1 MASTANGSS
10 RVKKATRADVAKL
23 AGVSESTVSYVLTG
37 ARPISDETKERVEAA
52 MTELGYTPNAMAQA
66 LARRQAGLLALLF
79 PVRERGFD
87 ASDFDYV
94 EAATK
99 VTADQGYQMLLWPN
113 AVEDTDS
120 LNKIASQ
127 GLVDGVILMEVRE
140 KDPRVETL
148 REAKIPFVLIG
159 RTNDSDSLT
168 YVDADF
174 ALWGPMAIEHLA
186 SLGHTNI
193 GMISAQPDLF
203 NAGYGPGVK
212 TEASV
217 MAAAKMAGVT
227 VLIKHVNSSMRAG
240 YAALEELYHEMP
252 GMTAILGLNEPAI
265 IGALEA
271 AAAKGIRIP
280 EDLSV
285 LTFGISEEAATMTMP
300 SQSSLGV
307 DGAAL
312 GAMAAEF
319 LLARLGGDDRTT
331 LQHLA
336 PPFMVDRGSTGPAQ
350 AGHNA

>member
-1 MASTANGSS
+1 MASSAHGSS
-10 RVKKATRADVAKL
+10 RAKKATRADVAKL

-94 EAATK
+94 EAAMK
-99 VTADQGYQMLLWPN
+99 VTAEQGYQMLLWPN

-140 KDPRVETL
+140 EDPRVETL

-186 SLGHTNI
+186 SLGHTSI
-193 GMISAQPDLF
+193 GMISAQPGLF

-217 MAAAKMAGVT
+217 VAAAKAAGVT

-240 YAALEELYHEMP
+240 YAAMEELYDEMP
-252 GMTAILGLNEPAI
+252 GMTAILGLNKPAI

-271 AAAKGIRIP
+271 ASAQGIRIP

-300 SQSSLGV
+300 AQSSLGV
-307 DGAAL
+307 DSEAL
-312 GAMAAEF
+312 GTMAAEF

-336 PPFMVDRGSTGPAQ
+336 PPFMVDRGSTGPSRT
-350 AGHNA
+350 

>member
-1 MASTANGSS
+1 MAISNNGSS

-37 ARPISDETKERVEAA
+37 ARPISDDTKERVEAA
-52 MTELGYTPNAMAQA
+52 MAELGYTPNAMAQA

-79 PVRERGFD
+79 PIRERGFN

-99 VTADQGYQMLLWPN
+99 VTADQGYQLLMWPN

-148 REAKIPFVLIG
+148 RKAKIPFVLIG
-159 RTNDSDSLT
+159 RTNDCDNLT

-174 ALWGPMAIEHLA
+174 ALWGPMALEHLA
-186 SLGHTNI
+186 SLGHKNI

-217 MAAAKMAGVT
+217 IAAAKTLGMT

-252 GMTAILGLNEPAI
+252 GMTALLGLNEPAV

-271 AAAKGIRIP
+271 ASAKGIHIP
-280 EDLSV
+280 ENLSV

-300 SQSSLGV
+300 AQSSLGV
-307 DGAAL
+307 DGDAL
-312 GAMAAEF
+312 GTMAAEF

-336 PPFMVDRGSTGPAQ
+336 PPLMVDRGSTGPARGS
-350 AGHNA
+350 A

>member
-1 MASTANGSS
+1 MASPGNSTTRA
-10 RVKKATRADVAKL
+10 KKATRADVAKL

-37 ARPISDETKERVEAA
+37 ARPISDETKDRVEAA
-52 MTELGYTPNAMAQA
+52 MAELGYTPNAMAQA

-79 PVRERGFD
+79 PIRERGFN

-94 EAATK
+94 ESATK
-99 VTADQGYQMLLWPN
+99 VTAEQGYQMLLWPN

-120 LNKIASQ
+120 LNKIAGQ

-140 KDPRVETL
+140 KDPRVDTL

-159 RTNDSDSLT
+159 RTNDSDDLT

-186 SLGHTNI
+186 ALGHKHI

-217 MAAAKMAGVT
+217 LAAAKMVGAT

-240 YAALEELYHEMP
+240 YQALEELYSEMP
-252 GMTAILGLNEPAI
+252 EMTAILGLNEPAI

-271 AAAKGIRIP
+271 ASAKGIRIP

-300 SQSSLGV
+300 AQSSLGV
-307 DGAAL
+307 DGEAL
-312 GAMAAEF
+312 GTMAAEF
-319 LLARLGGDDRTT
+319 LLARLAGDGRTT

-336 PPFMVDRGSTGPAQ
+336 PPLMVDRGSTGPARAQ
-350 AGHNA
+350 S